1 MNSCG
6 RNGIRQIRG
15 VLLKPWNSI
24 ISSHLSVMPTT
35 RDRTI
40 QWTNI
45 TSSNFSTSTPS
56 TSRADAAS
64 QLKTVINALD
74 MAVDGCDW
82 VEQSAEVAYLEREV
96 TDRPPRAQFT
106 ENAARN
112 AQRLLQS
119 SIKKTESTLK
129 RLPHAPLEIKRH
141 ASEAVVNAR
150 MRLVQLEHDMKL

>member
-1 MNSCG
+1 
-6 RNGIRQIRG
+6 
-15 VLLKPWNSI
+15 
-24 ISSHLSVMPTT
+24 
-35 RDRTI
+35 
-40 QWTNI
+40 
-45 TSSNFSTSTPS
+45 
-56 TSRADAAS
+56 
-64 QLKTVINALD
+64 

-82 VEQSAEVAYLEREV
+82 VEASAEVAYLEREV
-96 TDRPPRAQFT
+96 TDRPPRAHFT
-106 ENAARN
+106 EHAARN